1 MRGTISAESR
11 KGIPIRKKST
21 RNPVM
26 ITPHMI
32 ERMIMTTIITTSYQ
46 TTSTAILIRQNCY
59 NNENSQAL
67 AAPAVISSKQSADD
81 VHNQTNCNN
90 YPHNNCVYLITNAK
104 LRAALTTIDNRNN
117 N

>member
-1 MRGTISAESR
+1 MHGTLSAESR

-46 TTSTAILIRQNCY
+46 TTSPSLTQRREPKKSINFVANICLYSQKDTSSPGDEPGMFSHYNCRCRVP
-59 NNENSQAL
+59 L
-67 AAPAVISSKQSADD
+67 DFKKISRFAFF
-81 VHNQTNCNN
+81 
-90 YPHNNCVYLITNAK
+90 LIT
-104 LRAALTTIDNRNN
+104 L
-117 N
+117 